1 MEVGLFQ
8 EDLISV
14 LFIYKEH
21 CNLSL
26 IRLVQGHDA
35 KGCWNNSLSFVLRK

>member
-1 MEVGLFQ
+1 MEVGSFQ
-8 EDLISV
+8 EDLINV
-14 LFIYKEH
+14 LFIYKEQ

-35 KGCWNNSLSFVLRK
+35 KGGWNNSQSFVLRK